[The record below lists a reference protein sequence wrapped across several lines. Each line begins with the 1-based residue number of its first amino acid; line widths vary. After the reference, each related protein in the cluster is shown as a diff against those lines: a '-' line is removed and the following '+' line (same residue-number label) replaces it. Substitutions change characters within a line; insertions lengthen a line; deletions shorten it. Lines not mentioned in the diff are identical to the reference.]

1 MTGGIDVVF
10 YQGGDVEV
18 EGFEL
23 GVDLLWFF
31 LSEEEL
37 RTGRNT
43 INSEGDVV
51 LDFGEKGSLIFLGLV
66 PNISDD
72 VLV

>member
-10 YQGGDVEV
+10 YQGGDVEIK
-18 EGFEL
+18 GFEL

-31 LSEEEL
+31 LSEDEL
-37 RTGRNT
+37 RTGRNA

-51 LDFGEKGSLIFLGLV
+51 LDFGEKGSLVFAGLV
-66 PNISDD
+66 PTFTG
-72 VLV
+72 